1 MTSASEDTTDE
12 WTEGAAEQLHLLRGQ
27 GGYIDDVETTGATLQ
42 LAFVRSPYPRARIE
56 KIDINAALALPGV
69 QHIFTGADIAHRVR
83 PISARLDADG
93 DYEYRPADWPALADG
108 EVRYVGEAVAVVVAD
123 SRYHA
128 EDGAE
133 LVAVEY
139 EQLPA
144 VADAGQALAVDAP
157 KVHDSLPDNVLF
169 RVHTGASHDDSAF
182 DDDDLVCVR
191 GQFRHPRVTGLAIE
205 NRGVLA
211 EYRSSTGE
219 LVVWSSTQIP
229 HLLRDALAE
238 CLGLPASSL
247 RVIAPDVGGA
257 FGIKMQAFPE
267 ELVAA
272 FLARTLQ
279 RPIKWIEDRM
289 ENLQASVHARDVVV
303 DAEMAAHKDG
313 RLAWLRARA
322 LYDVGAYSTFPLT
335 AALEPHTAAPVM
347 PGPYHLPVIAYDGL
361 ALATNK
367 CPEGA
372 YRGVGVPVGPL
383 TVEGLV
389 DRLAS
394 RLAMDPVEVRRKNLV
409 APNEFPFH
417 NAAGAVYDSGNYPG
431 LLELALEQA
440 GYDSWREQQKQARAE
455 GRLLGIGVSCFVE
468 PTGMNRT
475 TYRSR
480 GMVQVPGFDG
490 AVLRVDPVGRIE
502 AAVSTPSQGQSQA
515 TAFTRLLC
523 ETLGVSAQTIHISLG
538 DTARTPYG
546 CGTFASRGV
555 VSGGGALLQ
564 AADKLKNKLCRLA
577 AQHWGVEPRQ
587 VRYRDAAVAR
597 SDDATQ
603 RLNLSELAAIAHG
616 PMQVLPADCEP
627 GLEVHCFYD
636 PPVTAVSAG
645 VHLVLAE
652 VDQATG
658 GVRLL
663 RYVVGEDCG
672 RMINPQAVAGQI
684 RGGVAQGIGTALL
697 EDLIYDADGQLL
709 TATLMDYLVPGSCDV
724 PNVEIVH
731 QATPSPFTEG
741 GLKGVGESGVIGAPP
756 AVVGAVIDAIGCQ
769 PEVVC
774 MPLTPER
781 VLNLINEREQ
791 P

>member
-1 MTSASEDTTDE
+1 MTSTSTEAKDE
-12 WTEGAAEQLHLLRGQ
+12 WTTGPAEQMHLLRGR
-27 GGYIDDVETTGATLQ
+27 GNYIDDVTAAADTLH
-42 LAFVRSPYPRARIE
+42 LAFVRSPHARARIKE
-56 KIDINAALALPGV
+56 IDIDEAATVDGV
-69 QHIFTGADIAHRVR
+69 RHVLTGADIAHLLR
-83 PISARLDADG
+83 PISARLDPDG
-93 DYEYRPADWPALADG
+93 DYEYKPADWPALADG

-123 SRYHA
+123 NRYCA

-133 LVAVEY
+133 LVEVEY

-144 VADAGQALAVDAP
+144 VADAEQSLAADAP
-157 KVHDSLPDNVLF
+157 RVHDNLPDNVLF
-169 RVHTGASHDDSAF
+169 RVHVGAANDAPAF
-182 DDDDLVCVR
+182 DDDDLIRVR
-191 GQFRHPRVTGLAIE
+191 GRFRHPRVTGLALE

-211 EYRSSTGE
+211 HFQSATGE

-238 CLGLPASSL
+238 CLDFPASNL

-267 ELVAA
+267 ELLAA
-272 FLARTLQ
+272 FLAHTLR
-279 RPIKWIEDRM
+279 RPIKWVEDRI
-289 ENLQASVHARDVVV
+289 ENLQASVHARDVAV
-303 DAEMAAHKDG
+303 DAELAAHRDG
-313 RLAWLRARA
+313 RLAWVRARG

-335 AALEPHTAAPVM
+335 AALEPHTASPVM
-347 PGPYHLPVIAYDGL
+347 TGPYRVPVMAYDGL

-383 TVEGLV
+383 TIEGLL
-389 DRLAS
+389 DRLAG
-394 RLAMDPVEVRRKNLV
+394 RLDMDPVALRRKNLIG
-409 APNEFPFH
+409 PDEFPFR

-431 LLELALEQA
+431 LLALALKQA
-440 GYDSWREQQKQARAE
+440 GYESWREQQRQARAQ

-475 TYRSR
+475 TYRTR
-480 GMVQVPGFDG
+480 GMMHVPGFDA

-502 AAVSTPSQGQSQA
+502 AAVSTPSQGQTQA

-523 ETLGVSAQTIHISLG
+523 ESLGVSAQTIHISLG

-546 CGTFASRGV
+546 CGTFASRSV
-555 VSGGGALLQ
+555 VSGGGALLR
-564 AADKLKNKLCRLA
+564 AADKLKGKLCRVA
-577 AQHWGVEPRQ
+577 AQYWTIEPQQVYYREGHVE
-587 VRYRDAAVAR
+587 R

-603 RLNLSELAAIAHG
+603 HLSLSELAAIAHG
-616 PMQVLPADCEP
+616 PMQVFPQDCEP

-652 VDQATG
+652 VDKATG

-672 RMINPQAVAGQI
+672 RMINPQAVAGQV
-684 RGGVAQGIGTALL
+684 RGGVAQGIGTALF
-697 EDLIYDADGQLL
+697 EDLVYDAEGQLL
-709 TATLMDYLVPGSCDV
+709 TATLMDYVVPGSCDI

-731 QATPSPFTEG
+731 QETPSPFTEG
-741 GLKGVGESGVIGAPP
+741 GLKGMGESGVIGAPP

-769 PEVVC
+769 PEVVH

-781 VLNLINEREQ
+781 VLNLINASDRV
-791 P
+791 